1 MSSTICI
8 PADQGVAA
16 RRLLGLGIAEIGH
29 RTVPLELCDHPA
41 VRGDD
46 GGDPVLV
53 GVQHVVPV
61 LRVEG
66 GRKVRRPDKI
76 GEHHGELAPLG
87 CLSCRR
93 HQKSLVPG

>member
-1 MSSTICI
+1 MSSTISH
-8 PADQGVAA
+8 PGRQGVAA
-16 RRLLGLGIAEIGH
+16 RRLLSLGIAEIGH
-29 RTVPLELCDHPA
+29 RTVPLELCDHAA

-61 LRVEG
+61 LRVQG
-66 GRKVRRPDKI
+66 RRKVGRPDKI
-76 GEHHGELAPLG
+76 SEHHGELAPLG

-93 HQKSLVPG
+93 HHMSLVPG